1 VWLRFSR
8 AAASNGNGP
17 SRGWRYWEA
26 GVAHTVSR
34 ILRMR
39 PASGAAGAA
48 ARANRASRLRC
59 YAMARRGSRQVQ
71 HTPVVLS
78 ITSTV
83 HRMAESSRWGFAPSF
98 SAQVRFGEPGAP
110 VPTRAYPSLPVP
122 LLMTATFNPTYGTR
136 QMRWRF
142 VESHISRKTSEMPEF
157 PARGSNHSRVWGF
170 LHGKPHGVRWL
181 QPAPQE
187 NSGVWAT
194 RQWFLGKD
202 LWVKDPGVSFGLESR
217 VEEGGAVAGRLGVI
231 FPAGC
236 ARGA

>member
-1 VWLRFSR
+1 
-8 AAASNGNGP
+8 
-17 SRGWRYWEA
+17 
-26 GVAHTVSR
+26 
-34 ILRMR
+34 M
-39 PASGAAGAA
+39 
-48 ARANRASRLRC
+48 
-59 YAMARRGSRQVQ
+59 
-71 HTPVVLS
+71 
-78 ITSTV
+78 
-83 HRMAESSRWGFAPSF
+83 
-98 SAQVRFGEPGAP
+98 EP
-110 VPTRAYPSLPVP
+110 Y
-122 LLMTATFNPTYGTR
+122 
-136 QMRWRF
+136 
-142 VESHISRKTSEMPEF
+142 ISRKTSEMPEF